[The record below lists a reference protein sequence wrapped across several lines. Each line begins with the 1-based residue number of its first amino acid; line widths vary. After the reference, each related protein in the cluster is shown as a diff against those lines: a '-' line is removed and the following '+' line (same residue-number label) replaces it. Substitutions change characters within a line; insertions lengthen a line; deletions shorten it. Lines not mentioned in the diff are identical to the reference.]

1 MAKWSGVIGFAG
13 EATESSPSVYTEPIV
28 EKKYYGDIIKN
39 SRKISYGDKVNPNI
53 SVNNSISVI
62 ADPYAMNHFFSI
74 RYATY
79 CGIKWTVS
87 EVTVDHPRLILTLG
101 EVYNGQST

>member
-1 MAKWSGVIGFAG
+1 MAKWSGMIGFA
-13 EATESSPSVYTEPIV
+13 EDVTESAQSVYTESIV

-53 SVNNSISVI
+53 SVNNSISVL

-74 RYATY
+74 RYATF
-79 CGIKWTVS
+79 CGTKWTVS
-87 EVTVDHPRLILTLG
+87 EVTVDYPRLTLTLG
-101 EVYNGQST
+101 EVYNG

>member
-1 MAKWSGVIGFAG
+1 MAKWSGMIGFA
-13 EATESSPSVYTEPIV
+13 EDATESAQSVYTESIV

-53 SVNNSISVI
+53 SVNNSISVL

-74 RYATY
+74 RYAAF
-79 CGIKWTVS
+79 CGTKWTVS
-87 EVTVDHPRLILTLG
+87 EVTVDYPRLTLTLG
-101 EVYNGQST
+101 EVYNG